1 MQIVY
6 QKTKQDHNST
16 TVWIRM
22 IVYCQ
27 IVIKIKSYKQIKNYK
42 GVEAFSL
49 SIKYGNNVLAKNTVI

>member
-16 TVWIRM
+16 TVQIRM

-42 GVEAFSL
+42 GVEVFSL
-49 SIKYGNNVLAKNTVI
+49 SIKFGDNILAKNTVT